1 MSTKNKKVTLDKTD
15 PDFVRMY
22 YEHQYDRLAKHENY
36 RLTLTNYV
44 LTISAL
50 VFTFGYQNTTQLT
63 VINGI
68 GLPLIIIV
76 ANVFAVGYV
85 DRTIDFTN
93 AHQNRAREVLKR
105 YAPELIEINNTHTWR
120 KSGLLRNRRTIE
132 KGIHRLL
139 ILIACIP
146 LVIFTYQ
153 VLWQ

>member
-1 MSTKNKKVTLDKTD
+1 MAPRKNRTKDEYVK
-15 PDFVRMY
+15 MY

-50 VFTFGYQNTTQLT
+50 VFTFGYQNTAQLT
-63 VINGI
+63 MINGVA
-68 GLPLIIIV
+68 LPLIIVI
-76 ANVFAVGYV
+76 ANVFAIGYI

-105 YAPELIEINNTHTWR
+105 YAPELIEINETHSWR
-120 KSGLLRNRRTIE
+120 RSGLIRSRIRIE

-139 ILIACIP
+139 ILVGCIP
-146 LVIFTYQ
+146 AIVFIYQ
-153 VLWQ
+153 VIWL